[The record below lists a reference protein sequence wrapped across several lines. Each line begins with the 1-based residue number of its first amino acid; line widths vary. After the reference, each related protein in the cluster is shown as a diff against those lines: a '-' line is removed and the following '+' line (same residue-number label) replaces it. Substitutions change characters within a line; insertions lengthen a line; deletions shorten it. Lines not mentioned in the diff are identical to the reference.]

1 MRTLQFY
8 VTRELLK
15 TFALAVVGLTLVL
28 SLCGAMS
35 TLLRVDVPTA
45 GTVLRILWLI
55 QPMVLAITLPVSAL
69 FACAIVYGRLA
80 ADNEFDACRASGVN
94 IHRLLA
100 PAFALALL
108 TALFAFVSSNYV
120 IPKAAAGIANRIQ
133 LDISKFAY
141 QALKSKGHFKRED
154 KKKSEL
160 QVLYAGK
167 VDLAN
172 REGQDVLL
180 LRDAAFLELE
190 RDELVRCGTV
200 GQGLAEFKTAD
211 ESLLPLVEVS
221 LEDVRAVDIAQG
233 GGRLIQNKRQSF
245 GSRELPSTLFYDP
258 KWLPLGDLLNYKR
271 NPTRLPP
278 IRPQL
283 LVLRRSVRDQTFY
296 RRVCDRFKTPG
307 KPLVLADGQRRY
319 EINAESAGLI
329 EEDLSPELKKVKVTY
344 TWADEKGQQRKRLY
358 EAGAG
363 ILKIQHKY
371 SGTRDVL
378 LITLRNGVRF
388 KDSLDP
394 NKWVP
399 HESIDLEAV
408 AAPAESLTGDEV
420 YSDEQLLGLDVLA
433 GSRIRNRQD
442 LINKLTPLG
451 LGPQIE
457 KNRMKAVAD
466 TIRLQHE
473 IVGTLHSRLS
483 LCASALVTIVLAAAL
498 GIIFR
503 NGQFLTAFAIS
514 FLPALL
520 IVAMNMLGRKQSE
533 SPDPYLHLAGVGV
546 IWAGIVLLA
555 LVDLVVLKRYLKR

>member
-1 MRTLQFY
+1 MRILQLY

-45 GTVLRILWLI
+45 GTVLHILWLI

-100 PAFALALL
+100 PAFALGLL

-120 IPKAAAGIANRIQ
+120 IPKATAGIANRIQ

-141 QALKSKGHFKRED
+141 QALKNKGHFRRED
-154 KKKSEL
+154 KKKNEL

-167 VDLAN
+167 VDLVN
-172 REGQDVLL
+172 QDGQDILL

-190 RDELVRCGTV
+190 KEDLVRCGTV
-200 GQGLAEFKTAD
+200 GQGQAQFKTAD
-211 ESLLPLVEVS
+211 DSLLPLVEVS
-221 LEDVRAVDIAQG
+221 LEDVRIVDIAEG
-233 GGRLIQNKRQSF
+233 NRLMQNKRQSF
-245 GSRELPSTLFYDP
+245 GSRELPRNLFYDP
-258 KWLPLGDLLNYKR
+258 KWLPLGDLLNYKQ

-278 IRPQL
+278 IRLPL
-283 LVLRRSVRDQTFY
+283 ALLRRSVRDHSFY
-296 RRVCDRFKTPG
+296 SWVRDQFNTPG

-319 EINAESAGLI
+319 EISAESARLI
-329 EEDLSPELKKVKVTY
+329 EDDFSPELKTVKVTY
-344 TWADEKGQQRKRLY
+344 TWTEGKGQQRKRSY

-363 ILKIQHKY
+363 ALKIQHRY
-371 SGTRDVL
+371 SGTHDVV

-388 KDSLDP
+388 KDSLEP

-399 HESIDLEAV
+399 HESLELEAV
-408 AAPAESLTGDEV
+408 AAPADLLRGDET
-420 YSDEQLLGLDVLA
+420 YSDEQLLGLDAVA
-433 GSRIRNRQD
+433 GKRIRKRED
-442 LINKLTPLG
+442 LEKALTPLG

-457 KNRMKAVAD
+457 KSRLAVVAAM
-466 TIRLQHE
+466 IRGQHE
-473 IVGTLHSRLS
+473 IVGTLHSRLG

-533 SPDPYLHLAGVGV
+533 SPDPYLHVAGVAI

-555 LVDLVVLKRYLKR
+555 LVDAVVLKRYLKR